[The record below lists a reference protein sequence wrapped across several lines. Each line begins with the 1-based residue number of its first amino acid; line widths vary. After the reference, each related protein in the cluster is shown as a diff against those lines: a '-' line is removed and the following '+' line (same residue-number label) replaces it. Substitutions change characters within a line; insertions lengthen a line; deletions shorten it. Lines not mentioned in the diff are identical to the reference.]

1 MFKLA
6 LLTGVDRLIR
16 SCPSRDYLSEQ
27 VRSSLKENLS
37 FNFCFL
43 QALMQYPLTCSIA
56 DLP

>member
-6 LLTGVDRLIR
+6 LMTGVDRLI

-37 FNFCFL
+37 FNLYFS
-43 QALMQYPLTCSIA
+43 QALMQYPLTYSIA

>member
-6 LLTGVDRLIR
+6 LMTGVDRLI

-37 FNFCFL
+37 FNLYFL
-43 QALMQYPLTCSIA
+43 PGSYAVSPHLFYS
-56 DLP
+56 